1 MADGSVTIQINVD
14 GKDVEVKLD
23 DLKKKISDVE
33 GSANKA
39 TEQSTRDAKALALA
53 MGGVAASLTAAGLK
67 AYEMS
72 SQFGTAFAKTKT
84 IMDSNVVSSTAMRN
98 AILALSKDSAMAA
111 TDVSEAVY
119 QAISGSVDTADAV
132 QFVDNAN
139 KLAVAG
145 FTSLTNATNVLTTTL
160 NAYHLSAEKVEGIS
174 NVLIRTQNLGKTSVD
189 ELSVSMGK
197 AIATGSA
204 YNVDLQNLST
214 AYVELTRNGI
224 ATAESTTYINSML
237 NELGDSGKTVGKII
251 SEQTGRSFGQLMQEG
266 WSLGDVLNVLLQS
279 VDGNSEALM
288 GLWGSAEAGKA
299 ANAIVSQSI
308 EDFNVVLGQMNQEIA
323 GATNTTASAY
333 ETMTSTSEF
342 IDRRLNNSVTNLAI
356 AYGDSLA
363 PALDTIKSAGA
374 DVIEWLT
381 GLIESSPAA
390 AAAVAGLSTGV
401 VILAGGLA
409 ALMII
414 EKVKK
419 AFKSFDILLSASPIM
434 LAVAGVAALAV
445 GIASLSSATEEENTY
460 LKSFNENLDNLKG
473 GMERSV
479 AATDVAVNQVQSY
492 VDRLNELETT
502 GLKTTEQQAEYHEIL
517 VKLTETIPELAS
529 IIDLETDSING
540 GTAAVEANTAAWAE
554 NQRAAAYREY
564 LAEIDAAYTNA
575 LIEQEAAQIR
585 VRDAMQKREEAER
598 TASEM
603 ELLMD
608 EIEHQGG
615 ARAEEYSESVWEL
628 IRAHEDLLG
637 PVSSATDAYM
647 AVRDAYDDATEALE
661 NADAE
666 LSTAQQKYEDA
677 TVVVGECT
685 KELDVATEAV
695 NNLSTSVEEA
705 GETIETAGEQIEGT
719 TARAVEIKALAPEI
733 AESLQAWAEKYG
745 ELYQAAKDSLE
756 KQFKLWEEAEN
767 VTAVS
772 VSKANQ
778 GIQSQIDYW
787 HRYNDDLT
795 TIKDSNIAGLDQLYS
810 YISDGSTDSVAM
822 AAGIADA
829 IRSGNE
835 PAVEEMVALY
845 EELAATQSSTA
856 DSMLQMQTDMDQA
869 LRDLVGSV
877 DGAIGDM
884 EMDDSAWT
892 AAHLTVLAYA
902 RGLYDGTAS
911 VENAARSVANAAARA
926 MGGASTSSSARS
938 GSVRQSAYASG
949 TSYATAGYALVGEE
963 GPELI
968 YLRGG
973 ERILSADE
981 TKSALQGA
989 FHPGTSA
996 ATYSTATAP
1005 LAVGG
1010 GPAAERHITITVPIA
1025 VDGHELARVTAEAM
1039 GEEMLF
1045 SGQ

>member
-1 MADGSVTIQINVD
+1 MADGSVTIKINAE
-14 GKDVEVKLD
+14 GKDVETKLGEIQ
-23 DLKKKISDVE
+23 KKISDVE
-33 GSANKA
+33 NSADKA
-39 TEQSTRDAKALALA
+39 TEESTRDAKAIALA
-53 MGGVAASLTAAGLK
+53 MAGVAASLTAAGLK

-72 SQFGTAFAKTKT
+72 SQFGAAFAKTTT
-84 IMDSNVVSSTAMRN
+84 IMDSNIVSVSAMRTS
-98 AILALSKDSAMAA
+98 ILELSKDSAMAA

-132 QFVDNAN
+132 QFVDRAN
-139 KLAVAG
+139 RLAVAG
-145 FTSLTNATNVLTTTL
+145 FTSLNNATNVLTTTL
-160 NAYHLSAEKVEGIS
+160 NAYHLGAERVEGIS

-251 SEQTGRSFGQLMQEG
+251 NEQTGRSFGQLMQEG

-279 VDGNSEALM
+279 VDGNAEALM

-308 EDFNVVLGQMNQEIA
+308 EDFNVVLGQMNQEMA
-323 GATNTTASAY
+323 GATDTTASAY

-356 AYGDSLA
+356 AYGDSLS
-363 PALDTIKSAGA
+363 PALDAVKSAGA

-381 GLIESSPAA
+381 NLISSSPEA

-419 AFKSFDILLSASPIM
+419 AFESFDVLLSASPIL
-434 LAVAGVAALAV
+434 LAVAGVTALAV

-517 VKLTETIPELAS
+517 VKLTETIPKLAS

-540 GTAAVEANTAAWAE
+540 GTAAIEANTAAWAE
-554 NQRAAAYREY
+554 NQKATAYREY
-564 LAEIDAAYTNA
+564 LDELDAARTQA
-575 LIEQEAAQIR
+575 LIDQAI
-585 VRDAMQKREEAER
+585 
-598 TASEM
+598 
-603 ELLMD
+603 
-608 EIEHQGG
+608 
-615 ARAEEYSESVWEL
+615 
-628 IRAHEDLLG
+628 
-637 PVSSATDAYM
+637 
-647 AVRDAYDDATEALE
+647 
-661 NADAE
+661 
-666 LSTAQQKYEDA
+666 AQQKLNAAEEEGQPIIDA
-677 TVVVGECT
+677 YLAAQKDAVNASDEAEGSMLGEYT
-685 KELDVATEAV
+685 ALGNLREEYKKAKENIDEAKVALESSTAAAEAASTEYDIAKAAIDGLTDSEKNSVPVTEAMGEAMEV
-695 NNLSTSVEEA
+695 SAGQALS
-705 GETIETAGEQIEGT
+705 
-719 TARAVEIKALAPEI
+719 IKTKVPEI
-733 AESLQAWAEKYG
+733 IESMQAWIDQYG
-745 ELYQAAKDSLE
+745 ALYQAAKDSLE

-829 IRSGNE
+829 IRNGNE

-869 LRDLVGSV
+869 LRDLVVSV

-884 EMDDSAWT
+884 DVGDAAWT
-892 AAHLTVLAYA
+892 AAHNTVLAYA
-902 RGLYDGTAS
+902 RGLYDGTS
-911 VENAARSVANAAARA
+911 NVETAARA
-926 MGGASTSSSARS
+926 VASAASRAMTNTATSSSSTR

-949 TSYATAGYALVGEE
+949 TAYATAGYALVGEE

-973 ERILSADE
+973 ERILTANE

-989 FHPGTSA
+989 FHTGAST

-1005 LAVGG
+1005 IAVGG
-1010 GPAAERHITITVPIA
+1010 GPAPERHITITVPVA
-1025 VDGHELARVTAEAM
+1025 VDGQELARVTAEAM

-1045 SGQ
+1045 NGQ